1 MVYLGVGC
9 KRRLAW
15 VRLRGNIARQD
26 AREEFAAR
34 RDIPRV
40 STMSTA
46 SKLRSDLGHPVIDAD
61 GHWQEFRP
69 VVEQALDKIGG
80 EPAARA
86 FRANGERQ
94 RRSLA
99 MNVEQRR
106 AENRAQE
113 SFWGVPTRN
122 TRDRATAMMPAL
134 LYERLDE
141 FGIDFAVL
149 FPTAGMGLTRGDDD
163 EARVAACRA
172 FNIYQAE
179 LFAPFPDRIA
189 PAAMIPTHTPDEAIA
204 ELEHAVSELGFKVVM
219 LNSMVERPVARGSG
233 SRIDM
238 LGLDS
243 DYDYDPLWRK
253 CLELK
258 VSPTFHRGSRGRAFR
273 NSPSNFCYNHIGHFA
288 AASEAV
294 CKAIF
299 LGGVTRRFPDLNF
312 GFLEG
317 GVGFACLLLADLMG
331 HWNIRNGEAL
341 AYTDPANLDMGLLRE
356 LAEKYASVSFSD
368 AIAKGRGIGTN
379 NGSDTTGGVDDLDD
393 YAACGIRDKEDFL
406 DLFVKPFFFGC
417 EADDPANAWAFNREF
432 NPGNAEMK
440 AMFGADIGHFDVQ
453 DMTDVLPEAYE
464 LVEEGK
470 MDRDQFKHF
479 VLDNPVRFWGEANP
493 DFFAGTSVA
502 ETAKQ
507 VLAGD

>member
-1 MVYLGVGC
+1 M
-9 KRRLAW
+9 
-15 VRLRGNIARQD
+15 
-26 AREEFAAR
+26 
-34 RDIPRV
+34 
-40 STMSTA
+40 TTA
-46 SKLRSDLGHPVIDAD
+46 SDIRSQLDHPVIDAD

-69 VVEQALDKIGG
+69 VVEEALTKIGG

-86 FRANGERQ
+86 FRANSERQ

-99 MNVEQRR
+99 MSVDERR
-106 AENRAQE
+106 ARNMAQE
-113 SFWGVPTRN
+113 SFWGIPTRN

-134 LYERLDE
+134 AYERLDE

-163 EARVAACRA
+163 EARVAGCRA
-172 FNIYQAE
+172 FNIYQAD
-179 LFAPFPDRIA
+179 LFAPFADRIR

-204 ELEHAVSELGFKVVM
+204 ELEHAVGELGFKVIM
-219 LNSMVERPVARGSG
+219 LNSMVERGSQQGSG
-233 SRIDM
+233 SWIDM

-243 DYDYDPLWRK
+243 AYDYDPLWRR

-312 GFLEG
+312 AFLEG
-317 GVGFACLLLADLMG
+317 GVGFACLLLADLVG

-341 AYTDPANLDMGLLRE
+341 AYTDPANLDMALMRE
-356 LAEKYASVSFSD
+356 LAEKYAGKPFSD
-368 AIAKGRGIGTN
+368 AVARGAISTD
-379 NGSDTTGGVDDLDD
+379 NGANTVGGIEQLDD
-393 YAACGIRDKEDFL
+393 YAACGIRGMQDFL
-406 DLFVKPFFFGC
+406 DLFVQPFYFGC
-417 EADDPANAWAFNREF
+417 EADDPANAWAFNRAN
-432 NPGNAEMK
+432 NPGNAEMH
-440 AMFGADIGHFDVQ
+440 AMFGSDIGHFDVQ
-453 DMTDVLPEAYE
+453 DMADVLPEAFE
-464 LVEEGK
+464 LVEDGK
-470 MDRDQFKHF
+470 IDQDQFRRF
-479 VLDNPVRFWGEANP
+479 VFDNPVHFWGKTNP
-493 DFFAGTSVA
+493 EFFDGTSVA